1 MRVQGAKSQI
11 ETVKIGGDDFDEAI
25 VKYLKDKHGLFVGLR
40 TAENIKKTIGSA
52 IMRDTDVTMS
62 AKGRNVLSGLP
73 KTVEIT
79 GNEICECFGE
89 FLDQIMTVAK
99 SMFERTS
106 PQLVADISNSSVI
119 LTGGMSQLFG
129 LDKLISQTLNLDVT
143 IPVRANLCV
152 SKGCEL
158 ALKKMHI
165 LDGYGY
171 SFKTKEEV
179 RIR

>member
-1 MRVQGAKSQI
+1 
-11 ETVKIGGDDFDEAI
+11 
-25 VKYLKDKHGLFVGLR
+25 
-40 TAENIKKTIGSA
+40 
-52 IMRDTDVTMS
+52 MRDTDVTMS

-79 GNEICECFGE
+79 GNEICECFSE
-89 FLDQIMTVAK
+89 LLDQIMTVAK

-158 ALKKMHI
+158 ALKRCIFLTDTDIRLKLKKRSESDDSNI
-165 LDGYGY
+165 
-171 SFKTKEEV
+171 F